1 MWYNEK
7 QSEIRQRDC
16 NGSDIFSEKERAS
29 KENMI
34 GVLVNT
40 AAVFIAALI
49 GLAAGKGIPERLTTT
64 IFQALALFVMYVGI
78 TGALGGK
85 NTIVIL
91 LSLALGALL
100 GELIDLDKG
109 LKKFGEFIEN
119 KFVRKGL
126 KKFGEFIENKFV
138 RKKEKGDG
146 PVVEEKVSFSEA
158 FVTTSLLMCVGAYIL
173 VGGMKAGLEGDN
185 SMLYSKAALDGI
197 SAIVLAASMGAGV
210 VLASVSI
217 FVVTGAIVLLAQL
230 LEPLLSQAVI
240 ADMVSVGSLIII
252 AQALNMLKVTNVKIM
267 NLTPAMFLPIGLVP
281 LYGWVVSLV

>member
-1 MWYNEK
+1 MRLLWYNEK

-64 IFQALALFVMYVGI
+64 IFQGLALFVMYVGI

-91 LSLALGALL
+91 LSLAIGALL

-119 KFVRKGL
+119 KFVRK
-126 KKFGEFIENKFV
+126 
-138 RKKEKGDG
+138 KEKCDG

>member
-1 MWYNEK
+1 MRLLWYNEK
-7 QSEIRQRDC
+7 QSEIRKRGC

-64 IFQALALFVMYVGI
+64 IFQGLALFVMYVGI

-100 GELIDLDKG
+100 GELIDLD
-109 LKKFGEFIEN
+109 
-119 KFVRKGL
+119 KGL

>member
-1 MWYNEK
+1 MRLLWYNEK

-64 IFQALALFVMYVGI
+64 IFQGLALFVMYVGI

-91 LSLALGALL
+91 LSLAIGALL
-100 GELIDLDKG
+100 GELIDLD
-109 LKKFGEFIEN
+109 
-119 KFVRKGL
+119 KGL

>member
-1 MWYNEK
+1 MRLLWYNEK
-7 QSEIRQRDC
+7 QSEIRKRGC

-91 LSLALGALL
+91 LSLAIGALL

-119 KFVRKGL
+119 KFVK
-126 KKFGEFIENKFV
+126 
-138 RKKEKGDG
+138 KKEKGNG

>member
-1 MWYNEK
+1 MKLLWYNEK

-64 IFQALALFVMYVGI
+64 IFQGLALFVMYVGI

-100 GELIDLDKG
+100 GELIDLD
-109 LKKFGEFIEN
+109 
-119 KFVRKGL
+119 KGL

>member
-1 MWYNEK
+1 MRLLWYNEK
-7 QSEIRQRDC
+7 QSEIRQRGC
-16 NGSDIFSEKERAS
+16 KGSDIFSEKERAS
-29 KENMI
+29 KEKMI

-64 IFQALALFVMYVGI
+64 IFQGLALFVMYVGI

-91 LSLALGALL
+91 LSLAIGALL
-100 GELIDLDKG
+100 GELIDLD
-109 LKKFGEFIEN
+109 
-119 KFVRKGL
+119 KGL

>member
-1 MWYNEK
+1 MRLLWYNEK
-7 QSEIRQRDC
+7 QSEIRKRGC

-91 LSLALGALL
+91 LSLAIGALL

-119 KFVRKGL
+119 KFVK
-126 KKFGEFIENKFV
+126 
-138 RKKEKGDG
+138 KKEKGDG

>member
-1 MWYNEK
+1 
-7 QSEIRQRDC
+7 
-16 NGSDIFSEKERAS
+16 
-29 KENMI
+29 MI

-64 IFQALALFVMYVGI
+64 IFQGLALFVMYVGI

-91 LSLALGALL
+91 LSLAIGALL

-119 KFVRKGL
+119 KFVK
-126 KKFGEFIENKFV
+126 
-138 RKKEKGDG
+138 KKEKGDG

-230 LEPLLSQAVI
+230 LEL
-240 ADMVSVGSLIII
+240 VSVGSLIII

>member
-1 MWYNEK
+1 MRLLWYNEK

-29 KENMI
+29 KEKMI

-64 IFQALALFVMYVGI
+64 IFQGLALFVMYVGI

-91 LSLALGALL
+91 LSLAIGALL
-100 GELIDLDKG
+100 GELIDLD
-109 LKKFGEFIEN
+109 
-119 KFVRKGL
+119 KGL

>member
-1 MWYNEK
+1 MRLLWYNEK

-64 IFQALALFVMYVGI
+64 IFHGLALFVMYVGI

-91 LSLALGALL
+91 LSLAIGALL
-100 GELIDLDKG
+100 GELIDLD
-109 LKKFGEFIEN
+109 
-119 KFVRKGL
+119 KGL

-210 VLASVSI
+210 VLASMSI

-281 LYGWVVSLV
+281 LYGWVVGLV

>member
-1 MWYNEK
+1 MRLLWYNEK
-7 QSEIRQRDC
+7 QSEIRKRVC

-64 IFQALALFVMYVGI
+64 IFQGLALFVMYVGI

-91 LSLALGALL
+91 LSLAIGALL

-119 KFVRKGL
+119 KFVK
-126 KKFGEFIENKFV
+126 
-138 RKKEKGDG
+138 KKEKGDG

>member
-1 MWYNEK
+1 MRLLWYNEK

-100 GELIDLDKG
+100 GELIDLD
-109 LKKFGEFIEN
+109 
-119 KFVRKGL
+119 KGL

>member
-1 MWYNEK
+1 MRLLWYNEK

-119 KFVRKGL
+119 KFVRK
-126 KKFGEFIENKFV
+126 
-138 RKKEKGDG
+138 KEKGDG
-146 PVVEEKVSFSEA
+146 SVVEEKVSFSEA

>member
-64 IFQALALFVMYVGI
+64 IFQGLALFVMYVGI

-91 LSLALGALL
+91 LSLAIGALL
-100 GELIDLDKG
+100 GELIDLD
-109 LKKFGEFIEN
+109 
-119 KFVRKGL
+119 KGL

>member
-1 MWYNEK
+1 MRLLWYNEK

-16 NGSDIFSEKERAS
+16 NGSDIVSEKERAS

-100 GELIDLDKG
+100 GELIDLD
-109 LKKFGEFIEN
+109 
-119 KFVRKGL
+119 KGL